1 MPWWPFRRRSGQ
13 RGSASKRYAAA
24 TRIVQG
30 RRFAA
35 GVPYVLPKDMQ
46 EVNRLDFQHYMLRQV
61 RRGNFDAPVR
71 QPHDV
76 RDVGTGTGRWALEAA
91 LLWPDCNVIGLDVV
105 PPPIDAG
112 ASEQNIRPPNY
123 VFVPGNIL
131 EGLPF
136 NDASFDYVHQRMLV
150 GALPRDRWPD
160 GVRELLRVT
169 RPGGWV
175 ELVEGGSARG
185 GGPALDTLNAWRISA
200 AANRGIDISMGAQ
213 IGSLLQTAGAADVVV
228 TQEVFIPLGKRGGRV
243 GPMMEAN
250 YFSALENIRPLILNL
265 GLTDEETHTAMLAQ
279 ARREVAQSR
288 RGVVYDVALG
298 QRPLVR

>member
-1 MPWWPFRRRSGQ
+1 MPWWPFRRWGGQ
-13 RGSASKRYAAA
+13 RGSVSNRDAAA
-24 TRIVQG
+24 TRMVQG

-46 EVNRLDFQHYMLRQV
+46 EVSRLDFQHYMLRQV
-61 RRGNFDAPVR
+61 RRGNFDAPIR

-76 RDVGTGTGRWALEAA
+76 LDVGTGTGRWALEAA
-91 LLWPDCNVIGLDVV
+91 LLWPESNVIGLDVV

-136 NDASFDYVHQRMLV
+136 NDASFDYVHQRMMV
-150 GALPRDRWPD
+150 GALPRNRWPD
-160 GVRELLRVT
+160 VVRELLRVT

-175 ELVEGGSARG
+175 ELVEAGSARG
-185 GGPALDTLNAWRISA
+185 GGPALDALNTWGISA
-200 AANRGIDISMGAQ
+200 AANRGIDISMSAQ
-213 IGSLLQTAGAADVVV
+213 IGSLLQAAGAAEVV

-243 GPMMEAN
+243 GLMMEAN

-279 ARREVAQSR
+279 ARSEVAQSR
-288 RGVVYDVALG
+288 CGVVYYVALG